1 MTDESDEPF
10 SLEQLYQAIEQH
22 IRAHVPGVQTVAVW
36 PNIEDRVALPAVFV
50 ELAEMESGIDTA
62 TGETALAC
70 KFEARVITDPIQSD
84 HHQQAVFLAGQL
96 AVLLRMQS
104 WGVAVEPSEFVQAM
118 QDWTK
123 PELDGYTVWVVEWTQ
138 QIYLGEAQWPW
149 PDQPPGTLMFGVD
162 PDAGLANKDKYFA
175 PESLS

>member
-1 MTDESDEPF
+1 MTDESDDPF
-10 SLEQLYQAIEQH
+10 SLEQLYEAIEQY

-149 PDQPPGTLMFGVD
+149 PDQPPGTLVLNIEPGDGDVR
-162 PDAGLANKDKYFA
+162 
-175 PESLS
+175 PEEVQ